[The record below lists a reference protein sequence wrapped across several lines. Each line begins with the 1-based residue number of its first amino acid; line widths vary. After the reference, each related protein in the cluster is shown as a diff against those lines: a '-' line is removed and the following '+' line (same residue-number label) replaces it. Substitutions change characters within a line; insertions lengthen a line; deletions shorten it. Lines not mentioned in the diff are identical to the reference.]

1 MPPPPSHWLHSY
13 CQWVGEDV
21 VIGSTDTCI
30 ESMSTNLEEGERER
44 TGEREGEGR
53 EGDNKYEDINTL
65 IRYGRGGGFPHCIN
79 LAKKEHVCRERE
91 RGDGRWKGG
100 SEGERERRRVQ
111 AREDEDSLAGHTW
124 LYVAM
129 CC

>member
-1 MPPPPSHWLHSY
+1 M
-13 CQWVGEDV
+13 
-21 VIGSTDTCI
+21 
-30 ESMSTNLEEGERER
+30 
-44 TGEREGEGR
+44 
-53 EGDNKYEDINTL
+53 
-65 IRYGRGGGFPHCIN
+65 
-79 LAKKEHVCRERE
+79 CRER
-91 RGDGRWKGG
+91 GWKGG